1 MSKPG
6 TQVAI
11 SEDVDAEDRATLV
24 EMRLVLADDG
34 TETLWHYENGRHVRT
49 HPARRCTGCEEVIV
63 SSHIGSRCYECA
75 TADGL
80 SF

>member
-1 MSKPG
+1 MIKSG
-6 TQVAI
+6 WLL
-11 SEDVDAEDRATLV
+11 DAFTLDT
-24 EMRLVLADDG
+24 EGGEIQGEIRLVRVPGGA
-34 TETLWHYENGRHVRT
+34 EFLWHYENGRHVRT